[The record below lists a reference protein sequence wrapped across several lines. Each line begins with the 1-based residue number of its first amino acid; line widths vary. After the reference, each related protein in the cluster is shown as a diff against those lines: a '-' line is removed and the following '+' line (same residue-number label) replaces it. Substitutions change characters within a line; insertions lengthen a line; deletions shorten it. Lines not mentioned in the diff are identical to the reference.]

1 VCVLVPYYLQQY
13 GPTNFL
19 WFCDVALI
27 VTLVGIWTESRFL
40 ISMASVAIVFPQ
52 LMWVADFCVRATT
65 GGHLIDMTEY
75 MFDPENPLFVRCL
88 SAFHDWMPF
97 LLLWLVAKLGYDR
110 RAVLAQTVLCSAVLL
125 TAFLVLDGP
134 NGPAGNVNKIFGPN
148 DAVAQT
154 WMPHTTWLGVLMFAY
169 PVIVYL
175 PSHLVFKRLFREEPA
190 YLSSSAQIQ
199 PASVGS

>member
-1 VCVLVPYYLQQY
+1 
-13 GPTNFL
+13 
-19 WFCDVALI
+19 
-27 VTLVGIWTESRFL
+27 
-40 ISMASVAIVFPQ
+40 
-52 LMWVADFCVRATT
+52 
-65 GGHLIDMTEY
+65 
-75 MFDPENPLFVRCL
+75 
-88 SAFHDWMPF
+88 
-97 LLLWLVAKLGYDR
+97 
-110 RAVLAQTVLCSAVLL
+110 VLL